1 MGANSKFL
9 GIYLNDHLAGSTVG
23 VELANRAAKSN
34 RGSEYGDFLA
44 QLAEEIGE
52 DRDELQRIM
61 DALDVRRDH
70 PKVLAAWTAE
80 KFGRLKPNGQLTGY
94 SPLSRLVELEGLKLG
109 ITGKLGLWR
118 SLLGLVPEEPRL
130 DRAQLAR
137 LEERAR
143 RPAGPGGGPS
153 AARIARSAARLG
165 CRPR

>member
-1 MGANSKFL
+1 VGANSKFL

-23 VELANRAAKSN
+23 VELVNRAAKSN

-44 QLAEEIGE
+44 KLAEEIGE

-61 DALDVRRDH
+61 EALDVRRDH

-94 SPLSRLVELEGLKLG
+94 SPLSRLVELEGLALG

-143 RPAGPGGGPS
+143 HQRDQVEDH
-153 AARIARSAARLG
+153 RLRASHETLRG
-165 CRPR
+165 